1 VLRCC
6 ARAPPRRATA
16 SPPRSASRAPC
27 GAFAVL
33 FTGDRVDAARCSA
46 ADAPTVRRLG
56 EAAGAAAAAQARLP
70 AGTRVLAVCP
80 SRYVGG
86 ALAAYDD
93 WLPPEALDAA
103 GLPLAYA
110 GATGRRAW
118 RRLAALLRSAG
129 APQHAPLTLLGFSKG
144 AVPVNQLL
152 AELAAS
158 DDDAGE
164 DAADVAARMDSL
176 RGVHLLDAGA
186 QRPGAAHLTDAAT
199 LAALRGEL
207 KRRGVRVRV
216 HGAPRQWAEPS
227 RPWLAREANNFV
239 RCAALLAA
247 SIDPLSRL
255 ARV

>member
-1 VLRCC
+1 ML
-6 ARAPPRRATA
+6 
-16 SPPRSASRAPC
+16 
-27 GAFAVL
+27 L
-33 FTGDRVDAARCSA
+33 TGDRVDAARCSA
-46 ADAPTVRRLG
+46 SDAPAVRRLG
-56 EAAGAAAAAQARLP
+56 EAAGAAAAARSRLP
-70 AGTRVLAVCP
+70 AGTRVLPVCP

-93 WLPPEALDAA
+93 WLPSETLDAA
-103 GLPLAYA
+103 GLPLAYT

-158 DDDAGE
+158 GDDAGE
-164 DAADVAARMDSL
+164 DAADVAARMDAL
-176 RGVHLLDAGA
+176 RRVHLLDAGA
-186 QRPGAAHLTDAAT
+186 QRAGAAHLTDAAT

-216 HGAPRQWAEPS
+216 HGTPRQWAEPAH
-227 RPWLAREANNFV
+227 PWLVREANDFV
-239 RCAALLAA
+239 RCAALFAA
-247 SIDPLSRL
+247 LIDLLFCP